1 MPEVSKTTD
10 GALNILEFVGDRGS
24 TTIAE
29 VARELDLSRTV
40 AYRLLSTL
48 EVRGFI
54 RRTEG
59 VYRLGPKLF
68 ALAQHVEWAVRDAA
82 HPHMATLVDKLR
94 ETVVLVVRDGKES
107 LSIHRIVSRDHI
119 VQVSYPPGL
128 RHHILDTAAG
138 RVMAAF
144 ADTDDLRRLVGNR
157 RSVGTEL
164 GRIRSSGF
172 AIGVEDKQAGLAALA
187 APISSIDGVGASV
200 VVYTP
205 TEKDRMTAV
214 AKAGDLVREAAAAIS
229 DQLTSSEDQ

>member
-82 HPHMATLVDKLR
+82 HPHMAALVDRLR

-107 LSIHRIVSRDHI
+107 LSVHRIVSRDHV

-128 RHHILDTAAG
+128 RHPILETVAG

-144 ADTDDLRRLVGNR
+144 GDEDDVRRLVGNR
-157 RSVGTEL
+157 RTIAAEL
-164 GRIRSSGF
+164 TRIRGHGY
-172 AIGVEDKQAGLAALA
+172 AAGVEDNQPGLAALA
-187 APISSIDGVGASV
+187 APISSIDGVAASV

-205 TEKDRMTAV
+205 IEKDRMAAV
-214 AKAGDLVREAAAAIS
+214 TKATDLVLAAATAIS
-229 DQLTSSEDQ
+229 DQLTATEG

>member
-10 GALNILEFVGDRGS
+10 GALNILEFLGDRGG

-48 EVRGFI
+48 EARGFI

-82 HPHMATLVDKLR
+82 HPHMATLVDELR
-94 ETVVLVVRDGKES
+94 ETVALVVRDKMES
-107 LSIHRIVSRDHI
+107 LSVHRIVSREHI

-128 RHHILDTAAG
+128 RHPILDTWAG
-138 RVMAAF
+138 RAMAAF
-144 ADTDDLRRLVGNR
+144 GDEDEVGRLVENR
-157 RSVGTEL
+157 RSVAAEL
-164 GRIRSSGF
+164 AKIRSRGY
-172 AIGVEDKQAGLAALA
+172 AVGVEDNQPGLAALA
-187 APISSIDGVGASV
+187 APISSIDGVAAAV
-200 VVYTP
+200 VVLTP
-205 TEKDRMTAV
+205 TEKARMAAV
-214 AKAGDLVREAAAAIS
+214 RKASALVLDAATAIS
-229 DQLTSSEDQ
+229 DQLTSTEE

>member
-24 TTIAE
+24 ATIAE

-54 RRTEG
+54 RRTDG

-82 HPHMATLVDKLR
+82 HPHMAALVDRLH

-107 LSIHRIVSRDHI
+107 LSVHRIVSREHI

-128 RHHILDTAAG
+128 RHHILDTVAG
-138 RVMAAF
+138 RVMTAF
-144 ADTDDLRRLVGNR
+144 AEEGDIRALVGQR
-157 RSVGTEL
+157 RAITAEL
-164 GRIRSSGF
+164 ARIRSRGYASG
-172 AIGVEDKQAGLAALA
+172 IEDKQPGLAALA
-187 APISSIDGVGASV
+187 APISSIDGVAAAV
-200 VVYTP
+200 VVCTP
-205 TEKDRMTAV
+205 NDKQRMTAV
-214 AKAGDLVREAAAAIS
+214 AKASDLVLQAAAAIS
-229 DQLTSSEDQ
+229 DQLTATET

>member
-54 RRTEG
+54 RRAEG

-82 HPHMATLVDKLR
+82 HPHMAAIVDQLR

-107 LSIHRIVSRDHI
+107 LSVHRIVSREHV

-138 RVMAAF
+138 RTMAAF
-144 ADTDDLRRLVGNR
+144 ADEDDLRRLVGSR
-157 RSVGTEL
+157 RSVAADL
-164 GRIRSSGF
+164 AKIRARGF
-172 AIGVEDKQAGLAALA
+172 SVGPEENQPGLAALA
-187 APISSIDGVGASV
+187 APISSIDGVAASV

-205 TEKDRMTAV
+205 TDKDRMSAV
-214 AKAGDLVREAAAAIS
+214 MKVADHILGAAAAIS
-229 DQLTSSEDQ
+229 DELTSTEV

>member
-10 GALNILEFVGDRGS
+10 GALNILEFLGDRGS

-29 VARELDLSRTV
+29 AARELNLSRTV

-59 VYRLGPKLF
+59 VYRLGPRLF

-82 HPHMATLVDKLR
+82 HPHMATLVELLR
-94 ETVVLVVRDGKES
+94 ETVVLVVRDGHES
-107 LSIHRIVSRDHI
+107 LSVHRIVSRDHV

-128 RHHILDTAAG
+128 RHHILATAAG
-138 RVMAAF
+138 KVMAAF
-144 ADTDDLRRLVGNR
+144 GEEDDVRHLVGGR
-157 RSVGTEL
+157 RALGLEL
-164 GRIRSSGF
+164 TRIRKRGYASGP
-172 AIGVEDKQAGLAALA
+172 EENQSGLWALA
-187 APISSIDGVGASV
+187 VPVSSIDGVAASV

-205 TEKDRMTAV
+205 TDNDRIAAV
-214 AKAGDLVREAAAAIS
+214 NKAAEQVVAAAATIS
-229 DQLTSSEDQ
+229 AQLTATD

>member
-10 GALNILEFVGDRGS
+10 GALNILEFLGERGG

-29 VARELDLSRTV
+29 VARDLNLSRTV

-54 RRTEG
+54 RRTDG

-82 HPHMATLVDKLR
+82 HPHMATLVDALR
-94 ETVVLVVRDGKES
+94 ETVVLVVRDGQET
-107 LSIHRIVSRDHI
+107 LSVHRIVSRDHI

-128 RHHILDTAAG
+128 RHPILATASG
-138 RVMAAF
+138 KVMAAF
-144 ADTDDLRRLVGNR
+144 SDEDELRPLVGDR
-157 RSVGTEL
+157 RAVDAEL
-164 GRIRSSGF
+164 TRIRKRGYASGP
-172 AIGVEDKQAGLAALA
+172 EENQSGLWALA
-187 APISSIDGVGASV
+187 VPISSIDGVAASV

-205 TEKDRMTAV
+205 TDKERVAAV
-214 AKAGDLVREAAAAIS
+214 GRAADQVVAAAAEIS
-229 DQLTSSEDQ
+229 VQLTATET